1 MQTAKK
7 LDFVKK
13 IIKTIRKKHKQV
25 HFKYNQGEKMAEKF
39 EEIAVVVDQNALGS
53 GIYDLTLKTTNI
65 AKAAKAGQF
74 VSVYSND
81 RSKLLPRPISLC
93 GIDRDEDTIRL
104 VYRVTG
110 ENTGTEEFSKL
121 VMGDKIRILGPLG
134 NGFTVEPGKKAFL
147 IGGGIGVPP
156 MLQLAK
162 DINSGVVQTSGTV
175 DANTQEKGQTE
186 EKQINVHG
194 KKICDMNIIMG
205 YRDENTFLLDE
216 FKEQAD
222 SFVATEEGSV
232 GTKGNVIDAINEN
245 DLEADVI
252 YACGP
257 MPMLRALKAYA
268 MEHDMEC
275 YVSMEERMACGIG
288 ACLACVCKTKD
299 KDAHSNVN
307 NKRICKEGPVFNAK
321 EVEL

>member
-1 MQTAKK
+1 M
-7 LDFVKK
+7 KK
-13 IIKTIRKKHKQV
+13 IIKTIRKKRKQV

-53 GIYDLTLKTTNI
+53 GIYDLTLKTKNI

-121 VMGDKIRILGPLG
+121 VMGDRIRILGPLG

-162 DINSGVVQTSGTV
+162 DINSGVVQTTGAV
-175 DANTQEKGQTE
+175 DTNTQEKGQTE
-186 EKQINVHG
+186 EKQINGHG

-222 SFVATEEGSV
+222 SFVATEDGSV
-232 GTKGNVIDAINEN
+232 GTKGNVIDAIKEN
-245 DLEADVI
+245 GLEADLI

>member
-1 MQTAKK
+1 
-7 LDFVKK
+7 
-13 IIKTIRKKHKQV
+13 
-25 HFKYNQGEKMAEKF
+25 MAEKF

-81 RSKLLPRPISLC
+81 KSKLLPRPISLC

-162 DINSGVVQTSGTV
+162 DINSGVVQTSGIV
-175 DANTQEKGQTE
+175 DINTQEKGQTE
-186 EKQINVHG
+186 EKQINGHG

-205 YRDENTFLLDE
+205 YHDENTFLLDE

-222 SFVATEEGSV
+222 SFVATEDGSV

-245 DLEADVI
+245 GLEADVI

>member
-1 MQTAKK
+1 M
-7 LDFVKK
+7 KK
-13 IIKTIRKKHKQV
+13 IIKTIRKKRKQV

-81 RSKLLPRPISLC
+81 KSKLLPRPISLC

-121 VMGDKIRILGPLG
+121 VMGDRIRILGPLG
-134 NGFTVEPGKKAFL
+134 NGFTVEPGRKAFL

-162 DINSGVVQTSGTV
+162 DINSGVVQTTGAV
-175 DANTQEKGQTE
+175 DTNTQEKGQTE
-186 EKQINVHG
+186 EKQINGHG

-222 SFVATEEGSV
+222 SFVATEDGSV

-245 DLEADVI
+245 GLEADVI

>member
-1 MQTAKK
+1 
-7 LDFVKK
+7 
-13 IIKTIRKKHKQV
+13 
-25 HFKYNQGEKMAEKF
+25 MAEKF

-53 GIYDLTLKTTNI
+53 GIYDLTLKTKNI

-121 VMGDKIRILGPLG
+121 VMGDRIRILGPLG

-162 DINSGVVQTSGTV
+162 DINSGVVQTTGAV
-175 DANTQEKGQTE
+175 DTNTQEKGQTE
-186 EKQINVHG
+186 EKQINGHG

-222 SFVATEEGSV
+222 SFVATEDGSV
-232 GTKGNVIDAINEN
+232 GTKGNVIDAIKEN
-245 DLEADVI
+245 GLEADLI

>member
-1 MQTAKK
+1 
-7 LDFVKK
+7 
-13 IIKTIRKKHKQV
+13 
-25 HFKYNQGEKMAEKF
+25 MAEKF

-162 DINSGVVQTSGTV
+162 DINSGVVQTSGIV
-175 DANTQEKGQTE
+175 DINTQEKGQTE
-186 EKQINVHG
+186 EKQINGHG

-222 SFVATEEGSV
+222 SFVATEDGSV

-245 DLEADVI
+245 GLEADVI

>member
-1 MQTAKK
+1 
-7 LDFVKK
+7 
-13 IIKTIRKKHKQV
+13 
-25 HFKYNQGEKMAEKF
+25 MAEKF

-53 GIYDLTLKTTNI
+53 GIYDLTLKTKNI

-121 VMGDKIRILGPLG
+121 VMGDRIRILGPLG

-162 DINSGVVQTSGTV
+162 DINSGVVQTTGAV
-175 DANTQEKGQTE
+175 DTNTQEKGQTE
-186 EKQINVHG
+186 EKQINGHG

-222 SFVATEEGSV
+222 SFVVTEDGSV
-232 GTKGNVIDAINEN
+232 GTKGNVIDAIKEN
-245 DLEADVI
+245 GLEADVI

>member
-1 MQTAKK
+1 
-7 LDFVKK
+7 
-13 IIKTIRKKHKQV
+13 
-25 HFKYNQGEKMAEKF
+25 MAEKF

-53 GIYDLTLKTTNI
+53 GIYDLTLKTKNI

-81 RSKLLPRPISLC
+81 KSKLLPRPISLC

-134 NGFTVEPGKKAFL
+134 NGFTVEPGNKAFL

-162 DINSGVVQTSGTV
+162 DINSGVVQTSGAV
-175 DANTQEKGQTE
+175 DTNTQEKGQTE
-186 EKQINVHG
+186 EKQINGHG

-222 SFVATEEGSV
+222 SFVATEDGSV
-232 GTKGNVIDAINEN
+232 GTKGNVIDAIKEN
-245 DLEADVI
+245 GLEADVI

>member
-1 MQTAKK
+1 
-7 LDFVKK
+7 
-13 IIKTIRKKHKQV
+13 
-25 HFKYNQGEKMAEKF
+25 MAEKF
-39 EEIAVVVDQNALGS
+39 EEIAVVVDQSSLGN
-53 GIYDLTLKTTNI
+53 GIYDLTIKTENI

-81 RSKLLPRPISLC
+81 KSKLLPRPISLC

-162 DINSGVVQTSGTV
+162 DINAGIV
-175 DANTQEKGQTE
+175 
-186 EKQINVHG
+186 
-194 KKICDMNIIMG
+194 CDMNIIMG

-216 FKEQAD
+216 FKEQAS
-222 SFVATEEGSV
+222 SFVATEDGSV
-232 GTKGNVIDAINEN
+232 GTKGNVIDAIKANA
-245 DLEADVI
+245 LEADVI

-268 MEHDMEC
+268 AEHDMEC

>member
-1 MQTAKK
+1 
-7 LDFVKK
+7 
-13 IIKTIRKKHKQV
+13 
-25 HFKYNQGEKMAEKF
+25 MAEKF
-39 EEIAVVVDQNALGS
+39 EEIAVVVDQNTLGS

-162 DINSGVVQTSGTV
+162 DINSGVVQTSGAV
-175 DANTQEKGQTE
+175 DTNTQEKGQTE
-186 EKQINVHG
+186 EKQINGHG

-222 SFVATEEGSV
+222 SFVATEDGSV

-245 DLEADVI
+245 GLEADVI

>member
-1 MQTAKK
+1 
-7 LDFVKK
+7 
-13 IIKTIRKKHKQV
+13 
-25 HFKYNQGEKMAEKF
+25 MAEKF

-53 GIYDLTLKTTNI
+53 GIYDLTLKTKNI

-81 RSKLLPRPISLC
+81 KSKLLPRPISLC

-162 DINSGVVQTSGTV
+162 DINSGVVQTSGAV
-175 DANTQEKGQTE
+175 DTNTQEKGQTE
-186 EKQINVHG
+186 EKQINGHG

-205 YRDENTFLLDE
+205 YRDENTFLLNE

-222 SFVATEEGSV
+222 SFVATDDGSV

-245 DLEADVI
+245 GLEADVI

-299 KDAHSNVN
+299 KDSHSNVN

>member
-1 MQTAKK
+1 
-7 LDFVKK
+7 
-13 IIKTIRKKHKQV
+13 
-25 HFKYNQGEKMAEKF
+25 MAEKF

-74 VSVYSND
+74 VSVYAND

-232 GTKGNVIDAINEN
+232 GTKGNVIDAIKEN
-245 DLEADVI
+245 ALEADVI

>member
-1 MQTAKK
+1 
-7 LDFVKK
+7 
-13 IIKTIRKKHKQV
+13 
-25 HFKYNQGEKMAEKF
+25 MAEKF

-53 GIYDLTLKTTNI
+53 GIYDLTLKTKNI

-81 RSKLLPRPISLC
+81 KSKLLPRPISLC

-162 DINSGVVQTSGTV
+162 DINSGVVQTSGAV
-175 DANTQEKGQTE
+175 DTNTQEKGQTE
-186 EKQINVHG
+186 EKQINGHG

-222 SFVATEEGSV
+222 SFVATEDGSV

-245 DLEADVI
+245 GLEADVI

-257 MPMLRALKAYA
+257 MPMLRALKTYA

>member
-1 MQTAKK
+1 
-7 LDFVKK
+7 
-13 IIKTIRKKHKQV
+13 
-25 HFKYNQGEKMAEKF
+25 MAEKF

-53 GIYDLTLKTTNI
+53 GIYDLTLKTKNI

-81 RSKLLPRPISLC
+81 KSKLLPRPISLC
-93 GIDRDEDTIRL
+93 GIDRGEDTIRL

-162 DINSGVVQTSGTV
+162 DINSGVVQTSGAV
-175 DANTQEKGQTE
+175 DTNTQEKGQTE
-186 EKQINVHG
+186 EKQINGHD

-222 SFVATEEGSV
+222 SFVATEDGSV
-232 GTKGNVIDAINEN
+232 GTKGNVIDAIKEN
-245 DLEADVI
+245 GLEADVI

>member
-1 MQTAKK
+1 M
-7 LDFVKK
+7 KK
-13 IIKTIRKKHKQV
+13 IIKTIRKKRKQV

-53 GIYDLTLKTTNI
+53 GIYDLTLKTKNI

-81 RSKLLPRPISLC
+81 KSKLLPRPISLC

-121 VMGDKIRILGPLG
+121 VMGDRIRILGPLG

-162 DINSGVVQTSGTV
+162 DINSGVVQTTGAV
-175 DANTQEKGQTE
+175 DTNTQEKGQTE
-186 EKQINVHG
+186 EKQINGHG

-222 SFVATEEGSV
+222 SFVATEDGSV
-232 GTKGNVIDAINEN
+232 GTKGNVIDAIKEN
-245 DLEADVI
+245 GIEADVI

>member
-1 MQTAKK
+1 M
-7 LDFVKK
+7 LKK
-13 IIKTIRKKHKQV
+13 IIKTIRKKRKQV

-53 GIYDLTLKTTNI
+53 GIYDLTLKTKNI

-121 VMGDKIRILGPLG
+121 VMGDRIRILGPLG

-162 DINSGVVQTSGTV
+162 DINSGVVQTSGAV
-175 DANTQEKGQTE
+175 DTNTQEKGQTE
-186 EKQINVHG
+186 EKQINGHG

-222 SFVATEEGSV
+222 SFVATEDGSV

-245 DLEADVI
+245 GLEADVI

>member
-1 MQTAKK
+1 
-7 LDFVKK
+7 LKK
-13 IIKTIRKKHKQV
+13 IIKTIRKKRKQV

-53 GIYDLTLKTTNI
+53 GIYDLTLKTKNI

-121 VMGDKIRILGPLG
+121 VMGDRIRILGPLG

-162 DINSGVVQTSGTV
+162 DINSGVVQTSGAV
-175 DANTQEKGQTE
+175 DTNTQEKGQTE
-186 EKQINVHG
+186 EKQINGHG

-222 SFVATEEGSV
+222 SFVATEDGSV
-232 GTKGNVIDAINEN
+232 GTKGNVIDAIKEN
-245 DLEADVI
+245 GLEADVI